1 MRFVPL
7 RDLSGNVLQL
17 FGPPPAAGR
26 AAPPER
32 WAETKAS
39 AMSQDRWE
47 DASAYDRF
55 MGRWSRALGRELV
68 GALDVRPGAS
78 WLEIGC
84 GTGSLT
90 AAICELG
97 APSSVVA
104 CDTAADYV
112 AYCRERLRDPRLE
125 VVEAGAGDFPSRPG
139 GFDAVVS
146 SLVLNFVPEPV
157 EALGRMREACAPGG
171 CVAACVWDYAEGM
184 EFLRRFWDAAVAL
197 DPAAE
202 PLDEGK
208 RFPICRPEALR
219 AAFEAAGLESVDVQP
234 IAVATDFASFEDY
247 WSPFVG
253 GPGPAPTYVATLSA
267 AARLRLE
274 ERLARSL
281 EGARPI
287 RLSARAWLA
296 TARSG
301 GD

>member
-1 MRFVPL
+1 M
-7 RDLSGNVLQL
+7 
-17 FGPPPAAGR
+17 
-26 AAPPER
+26 
-32 WAETKAS
+32 KK
-39 AMSQDRWE
+39 DRWE
-47 DASAYDRF
+47 DASAYERF

-68 GALDVRPGAS
+68 AALAVRPGAS

-112 AYCRERLRDPRLE
+112 AYCRERVRDPRLE
-125 VVEAGAGDFPSRPG
+125 VVEAGAGDLPGRPG

-146 SLVLNFVPEPV
+146 SLVLNFVPQPV
-157 EALGRMREACAPGG
+157 EALGRMRDACAPGG

-202 PLDEGK
+202 PLDEGR

-219 AAFEAAGLESVDVQP
+219 AAFEAAGLESVEVQP

-267 AARLRLE
+267 AARGRLE
-274 ERLARSL
+274 DRLARAL
-281 EGARPI
+281 EGPRPL

-296 TARSG
+296 TGLRG
-301 GD
+301 GGREPRAVERAG